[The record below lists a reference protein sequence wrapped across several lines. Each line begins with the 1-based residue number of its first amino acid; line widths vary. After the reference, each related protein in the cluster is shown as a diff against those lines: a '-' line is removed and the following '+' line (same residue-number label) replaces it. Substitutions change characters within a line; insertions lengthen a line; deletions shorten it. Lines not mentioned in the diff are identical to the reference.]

1 MPIVFVHGVAVRDPD
16 DPQYAAAQRLTRGAD
31 WTVVEAALREHV
43 APAVRPSAPER
54 VALIRVYW
62 GDLGAQPTEVVEG
75 PPLTLREVES
85 PAALTL
91 SLIHS

>member
-16 DPQYAAAQRLTRGAD
+16 DPPYAAAQRLTRGAD
-31 WTVVEAALREHV
+31 SPMVEAALREHV

-62 GDLGAQPTEVVEG
+62 GDLGAQPNEVVE
-75 PPLTLREVES
+75 P
-85 PAALTL
+85 L
-91 SLIHS
+91 SLIHI